1 MDYLKPH
8 VNFYVNIESEEYEYD
23 LILVVK
29 YFLFFFSRS
38 IGCGLK
44 VSSVK
49 RLKSIII
56 TYYFQTLVW
65 RRNENTQ
72 KINYSYCWN
81 DACSKFPAFRN
92 NQSAYVSI
100 PTLYG

>member
-1 MDYLKPH
+1 MKLRVWFIKPH

-49 RLKSIII
+49 
-56 TYYFQTLVW
+56 
-65 RRNENTQ
+65 
-72 KINYSYCWN
+72 
-81 DACSKFPAFRN
+81 
-92 NQSAYVSI
+92 
-100 PTLYG
+100 G